1 MKTNHKMVPYGNR
14 PAVLTTICQKG
25 QPWAIRQETAIVRI
39 LLVEDFAPYRSLVAS
54 MLDGNSE
61 CRVIGEA
68 SDGLEAV
75 KKASELRPDLIF
87 MDIGLPVLNGLQAAK
102 RVLELNPSTKI
113 VFLTQETDVV
123 VLREALS
130 LGGSGYLLKQ
140 DAEAELLPAIAAV
153 LQGKRF
159 VGRGISPNGSGPE
172 AGPE

>member
-1 MKTNHKMVPYGNR
+1 
-14 PAVLTTICQKG
+14 
-25 QPWAIRQETAIVRI
+25 
-39 LLVEDFAPYRSLVAS
+39 
-54 MLDGNSE
+54 
-61 CRVIGEA
+61 
-68 SDGLEAV
+68 
-75 KKASELRPDLIF
+75 
-87 MDIGLPVLNGLQAAK
+87 VLNGLQAAK

-113 VFLTQETDVV
+113 VFLTQETDVD